1 MDKAE
6 KGTWQRVLEPIDR
19 ITEVIFGLLMAMT
32 FIGSL
37 SVATSGREEVRTML
51 IAALGCNLAWGLAD
65 AVIFLMRTWTERTRS
80 RTLLDQLQRSTD
92 PRQGQAL
99 VAAELPPRIAT
110 AVSTDGLEMLRLH
123 LLRETVGTPP
133 LARIGWEDIKGALA
147 TFLLVVL
154 ATFPLVIPFLLI
166 EQTGPAIRASNAVAL
181 VMLFLS
187 GWMLARY
194 SGGSPWAGGMALTV
208 VGTALLFA
216 IIALGG

>member
-1 MDKAE
+1 MENVE
-6 KGTWQRVLEPIDR
+6 KGTWQRVLEPVDR

-37 SVATSGREEVRTML
+37 SVATSGREEARTML

-80 RTLLDQLQRSTD
+80 RTLLQRLQGGAD
-92 PRQGQAL
+92 PRNGHYL
-99 VAAELPPRIAT
+99 IAAALPPRIAT
-110 AVSTDGLEMLRLH
+110 AAGAEGLEMLRVR
-123 LLRETVGTPP
+123 LLGTVGTPVQ
-133 LARIGWEDIKGALA
+133 ARIGWADLKGALA

-166 EQTGPAIRASNAVAL
+166 PQTGPAIRASNAVAL

-194 SGGSPWAGGMALTV
+194 SGGSPWAGGLALAV

>member
-1 MDKAE
+1 MDTAE
-6 KGTWQRVLEPIDR
+6 KGTWQRVLEPVDR

-80 RTLLDQLQRSTD
+80 RTLMERLRGGIDSPVGQR
-92 PRQGQAL
+92 L
-99 VAAELPPRIAT
+99 IAAELPPRIAM
-110 AVSTDGLEMLRLH
+110 AAGAECLEMLRLR
-123 LLRETVGTPP
+123 LLDASAPVK
-133 LARIGWEDIKGALA
+133 ARIGWEDVKGALA

-166 EQTGPAIRASNAVAL
+166 GQTGPAIRASNAVAL
-181 VMLFLS
+181 AMLFIS

-194 SGGSPWAGGMALTV
+194 AGGTPWAGGLALAV

>member
-1 MDKAE
+1 MDNVE
-6 KGTWQRVLEPIDR
+6 KGTWQRVLEPVDR

-65 AVIFLMRTWTERTRS
+65 AVIYLMRTWTERTRS
-80 RTLLDQLQRSTD
+80 RSLMERLQGSVD
-92 PRQGQAL
+92 PRNGQGL
-99 VAAELPPRIAT
+99 IAEQLPPRIAS
-110 AVSTDGLEMLRLH
+110 AAGAEGLEMLRLR
-123 LLRETVGTPP
+123 LLGTAGTPVQ
-133 LARIGWEDIKGALA
+133 ARIGWADVKGALA

-166 EQTGPAIRASNAVAL
+166 SQTGPAIRASNTVAL
-181 VMLFLS
+181 AMLFLS

-194 SGGSPWAGGMALTV
+194 SGGSPWAGGVALAV

>member
-65 AVIFLMRTWTERTRS
+65 AVIYLMRTWTERTRN
-80 RTLLDQLQRSTD
+80 RTLMQRLQGSAD
-92 PRQGQAL
+92 PRNGQGL
-99 VAAELPPRIAT
+99 IAAELPPRIAT
-110 AVSTDGLEMLRLH
+110 ALSPEGLEMLRLH
-123 LLRETVGTPP
+123 LLREAAGAPAP
-133 LARIGWEDIKGALA
+133 ARIGWGDIKGALA

-166 EQTGPAIRASNAVAL
+166 DQTGPAIRASNAVAL
-181 VMLFLS
+181 VMLFVS

-194 SGGSPWAGGMALTV
+194 SGGSPWAGGIALAV

>member
-80 RTLLDQLQRSTD
+80 RTLLENLQGSAD
-92 PRQGQAL
+92 PRHGQSL
-99 VAAELPPRIAT
+99 IAAELPPRLSA
-110 AVSTDGLEMLRLH
+110 AVGVDGLEMLRLH
-123 LLRETVGTPP
+123 LLREAAGPSGP
-133 LARIGWEDIKGALA
+133 ARIGWEDIKGALA

-166 EQTGPAIRASNAVAL
+166 DQTGPAIRASNAVAL
-181 VMLFLS
+181 AMLFIS
-187 GWMLARY
+187 GWILARY
-194 SGGSPWAGGMALTV
+194 SGGSPFAGGLALAV

>member
-1 MDKAE
+1 METLE
-6 KGTWQRVLEPIDR
+6 KGTWQRVLEPVDR

-65 AVIFLMRTWTERTRS
+65 AVIYLMRTWTERTRS
-80 RTLLDQLQRSTD
+80 RTLMAHLQASGD
-92 PRQGQAL
+92 PGNGQSL
-99 VAAELPPRIAT
+99 IAAHLPPRIAAAAGT
-110 AVSTDGLEMLRLH
+110 EGLEMLRLR
-123 LLRETVGTPP
+123 LLGSAGTPVR
-133 LARIGWEDIKGALA
+133 ARIGWEDVKGALA

-166 EQTGPAIRASNAVAL
+166 DRTGPAIRASNAVAL
-181 VMLFLS
+181 LMLFIA

-194 SGGSPWAGGMALTV
+194 SGGSPWAGGVALAV

>member
-80 RTLLDQLQRSTD
+80 RTLMERLQDSSD
-92 PRQGQAL
+92 PRDGQGL
-99 VAAELPPRIAT
+99 IAAELPPRIAT
-110 AVSTDGLEMLRLH
+110 AVSADGLEMLRLH
-123 LLRETVGTPP
+123 LLREAAGTP
-133 LARIGWEDIKGALA
+133 ASVRIGWEDIKGALA

-166 EQTGPAIRASNAVAL
+166 GQTGPAIRASNAVAL
-181 VMLFLS
+181 AMLFIS

-194 SGGSPWAGGMALTV
+194 SGGSPWAGGIALAV

>member
-80 RTLLDQLQRSTD
+80 RTLLASLQRSE
-92 PRQGQAL
+92 PGHGQGL
-99 VAAELPPRIAT
+99 IAAELPPRLST
-110 AVSTDGLEMLRLH
+110 AVGPDGLEMLRQH
-123 LLRETVGTPP
+123 LLREAAGTSGP
-133 LARIGWEDIKGALA
+133 ARIGWEDVKGALA

-166 EQTGPAIRASNAVAL
+166 DQTGPAIRASNAVAL
-181 VMLFLS
+181 AMLFIS

-194 SGGSPWAGGMALTV
+194 SGGSPWAAGIALAV

>member
-1 MDKAE
+1 MDTAE
-6 KGTWQRVLEPIDR
+6 KGTWQRVLEPVDR
-19 ITEVIFGLLMAMT
+19 ITEVIFGLLMAVT

-37 SVATSGREEVRTML
+37 SVATSGREEARTML

-80 RTLLDQLQRSTD
+80 RTLMERLQSGTD
-92 PRQGQAL
+92 SPSGQRL
-99 VAAELPPRIAT
+99 IAAELPPRIAM
-110 AVSTDGLEMLRLH
+110 AAGAEGLEMLRLR
-123 LLRETVGTPP
+123 LLDASAPVK
-133 LARIGWEDIKGALA
+133 ARIGWEDVKGALA

-166 EQTGPAIRASNAVAL
+166 GQTGPAIRASNAVAL
-181 VMLFLS
+181 AMLLIS

-194 SGGSPWAGGMALTV
+194 SGGSPWAGGLALAV

>member
-65 AVIFLMRTWTERTRS
+65 AVIYLMRTWTERTRN
-80 RTLLDQLQRSTD
+80 RTLMQRLQGSAD
-92 PRQGQAL
+92 PRNGQGL
-99 VAAELPPRIAT
+99 IAAELPPRIAT
-110 AVSTDGLEMLRLH
+110 ALSTEGLEMLRLH
-123 LLRETVGTPP
+123 LLREAAGAPAP
-133 LARIGWEDIKGALA
+133 ARIGWVDIKGALA

-166 EQTGPAIRASNAVAL
+166 DQTGPAIRASNAVAL
-181 VMLFLS
+181 VMLFVS

-194 SGGSPWAGGMALTV
+194 SGGSPWAGGIALAV

>member
-19 ITEVIFGLLMAMT
+19 ITEIIFGLLMAMT

-65 AVIFLMRTWTERTRS
+65 AVIYLMRTWTERTRS
-80 RTLLDQLQRSTD
+80 RTLMARLQGSAD
-92 PRQGQAL
+92 PRNAQDL
-99 VAAELPPRIAT
+99 IAAELPPRIAT
-110 AVSTDGLEMLRLH
+110 AAGAEGLEMLRLR
-123 LLRETVGTPP
+123 LLGNAAGPIQ
-133 LARIGWEDIKGALA
+133 ARIGWADIKGALA

-154 ATFPLVIPFLLI
+154 ATFPLVIPFLLLD
-166 EQTGPAIRASNAVAL
+166 QTGPAIRASNAVAL
-181 VMLFLS
+181 VMLFIS

-194 SGGSPWAGGMALTV
+194 SGGSPWAGGVALAV
-208 VGTALLFA
+208 VGTALLSA

>member
-80 RTLLDQLQRSTD
+80 RTLMERLQGSSD
-92 PRQGQAL
+92 PRDGQGL
-99 VAAELPPRIAT
+99 IAAELPPRIAT
-110 AVSTDGLEMLRLH
+110 AVSADGLEMLRLH
-123 LLRETVGTPP
+123 LLRESAGTAAP
-133 LARIGWEDIKGALA
+133 ARIGWEDIKGALA

-166 EQTGPAIRASNAVAL
+166 DQTGPAIRASNAVAL
-181 VMLFLS
+181 VMLFIS

-194 SGGSPWAGGMALTV
+194 SGGSPWAGGIALAV

>member
-65 AVIFLMRTWTERTRS
+65 AVIYLMRTWTERTRN
-80 RTLLDQLQRSTD
+80 RTLMQRLQGSAD
-92 PRQGQAL
+92 PRNGQGL
-99 VAAELPPRIAT
+99 IAAELPPRIAT
-110 AVSTDGLEMLRLH
+110 ALSPEGLEMLRLH
-123 LLRETVGTPP
+123 LLREAAGAPAR
-133 LARIGWEDIKGALA
+133 ARIGWGDIKGALA

-166 EQTGPAIRASNAVAL
+166 DQTGPAIRASNAVAL
-181 VMLFLS
+181 VMLFVS

-194 SGGSPWAGGMALTV
+194 SGGSPWAGGIALAV

>member
-1 MDKAE
+1 MDTAE
-6 KGTWQRVLEPIDR
+6 KGTWQRVLEPVDR

-37 SVATSGREEVRTML
+37 SVATSGREEARTML

-80 RTLLDQLQRSTD
+80 RTLMERLQGGTD
-92 PRQGQAL
+92 SPSGQRL
-99 VAAELPPRIAT
+99 IAAELPPRIAM
-110 AVSTDGLEMLRLH
+110 AAGAEGLEMLRLR
-123 LLRETVGTPP
+123 LLDASAPVK
-133 LARIGWEDIKGALA
+133 ARIGWEDVKGALA

-166 EQTGPAIRASNAVAL
+166 GQTGPAIRASNAVAL
-181 VMLFLS
+181 AMLFIS

-194 SGGSPWAGGMALTV
+194 SGGSPWAGGLALAV

>member
-80 RTLLDQLQRSTD
+80 RTLMQRLQGSAD
-92 PRQGQAL
+92 PLNGQGL
-99 VAAELPPRIAT
+99 IAAELPPRIAT
-110 AVSTDGLEMLRLH
+110 AVSADGLEMLRQH
-123 LLRETVGTPP
+123 LLREAAGAPAP
-133 LARIGWEDIKGALA
+133 ARIGWEDIKGALA

-166 EQTGPAIRASNAVAL
+166 DQTGPAIRASNAVAL
-181 VMLFLS
+181 VMLFIS

-194 SGGSPWAGGMALTV
+194 SGGSPWGGGIALAV

-216 IIALGG
+216 IVALGG

>member
-6 KGTWQRVLEPIDR
+6 RGTWQRVLEPIDR

-80 RTLLDQLQRSTD
+80 RTLMERLQGSSD
-92 PRQGQAL
+92 PRDGQGL
-99 VAAELPPRIAT
+99 IAAELPPRIAT
-110 AVSTDGLEMLRLH
+110 AVRADGLEMLRLH
-123 LLRETVGTPP
+123 LLREAAGAAAP
-133 LARIGWEDIKGALA
+133 ARIGWADIKGALA

-166 EQTGPAIRASNAVAL
+166 DQTGPAIRASNAVAL
-181 VMLFLS
+181 VMLFIS

-194 SGGSPWAGGMALTV
+194 SGGSPWAGGIALAV